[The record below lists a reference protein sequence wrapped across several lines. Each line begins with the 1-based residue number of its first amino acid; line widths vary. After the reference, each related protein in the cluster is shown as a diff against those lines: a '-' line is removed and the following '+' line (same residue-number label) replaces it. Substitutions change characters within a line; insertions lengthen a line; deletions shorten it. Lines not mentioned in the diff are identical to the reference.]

1 MTYTPTP
8 ESELTEQEV
17 RQGFNRLRELYQDA
31 THRIHE
37 LKVERG
43 KMNVEICELKHQI
56 SHLKKE
62 NERLKNKKEKQEK
75 TDFKKK
81 FFDSL

>member
-17 RQGFNRLRELYQDA
+17 RKGFNRLRELYKDA
-31 THRIHE
+31 TNRIHE
-37 LKVERG
+37 MKVERG

-56 SHLKKE
+56 SRLTKE
-62 NERLKNKKEKQEK
+62 NERLKNNKPQKEKS
-75 TDFKKK
+75 DFKKK

>member
-1 MTYTPTP
+1 MNYTPTP

-43 KMNVEICELKHQI
+43 QKNTRICELEHEICRLRKQIKH
-56 SHLKKE
+56 LE
-62 NERLKNKKEKQEK
+62 NEKERKEKS
-75 TDFKKK
+75 DFKKK
-81 FFDSL
+81 FFESL